1 MSEDIKLRRDT
12 VVLTVYS
19 ETHLKQEGETMNKP
33 LFPMKLQ
40 FFAEGG
46 SEGNNNQQNN
56 SSSQQGNSGQQNQ
69 GFQFDYDKLANIV
82 AGKQNI
88 TEDKVLGGYFKQQ
101 GLTGDEVQQ
110 AINAFKEQ
118 KAKNTPDTVTLQSNL
133 DTANKALNEA
143 LVNNQA
149 ILEAIALGLDVKAVT
164 YVLKMADFTNAVGSD
179 GKVNAE
185 EVKKALEKVLEDV
198 PALKGNSQ
206 QNNNGSNEQHLG
218 GFQVGSSGNQN
229 NQNSQEDILRNIFG
243 IKKS

>member
-1 MSEDIKLRRDT
+1 MSK
-12 VVLTVYS
+12 S
-19 ETHLKQEGETMNKP
+19 

-40 FFAEGG
+40 FFAEDS
-46 SEGNNNQQNN
+46 SEENNNQQNN
-56 SSSQQGNSGQQNQ
+56 SSSHQSNSEQNQ

-118 KAKNTPDTVTLQSNL
+118 KAKNTPDTATLQSNL

-143 LVNNQA
+143 LVNNKA
-149 ILEAIALGLDVKAVT
+149 ILEATALGLDVKAVP

-198 PALKGNSQ
+198 PALKGNSHQ
-206 QNNNGSNEQHLG
+206 NNGSNEQHLG
-218 GFQVGSSGNQN
+218 GFQLGSSGNQN